1 LNSTVVHESPMVD
14 ARLASL
20 GLTRERLANAIL
32 SGDAGASSSTALHP
46 PGNVGYRR
54 WADTVAGL
62 RRQLLPHGWL
72 QSNALNYC
80 TVYNPATRVAIVVMA
95 GDGNTGHRAAATRS
109 KYPKGAVTVRRLRLN
124 QQQASMFPDLK
135 SPAEVAEEDC
145 ATWVLAQDADEDGVR
160 AELSRPRSQDASG
173 RVVDWYERILLPPVD
188 PRGPSS
194 ANDEGGRGDD
204 VDFAVTAR

>member
-1 LNSTVVHESPMVD
+1 MNCTVVHEPPMVD

-20 GLTRERLANAIL
+20 GLTHERLADAIL

-80 TVYNPATRVAIVVMA
+80 TVYNPTTRVAIVVMA
-95 GDGNTGHRAAATRS
+95 GDANTGSRVAATRS
-109 KYPKGAVTVRRLRLN
+109 KYPKGAATVRRLRLN

-135 SPAEVAEEDC
+135 SPAEVVEEDC
-145 ATWVLAQDADEDGVR
+145 TTWVLAQDSDDAGVR
-160 AELSRPRSQDASG
+160 AELSRPRSQDLSG
-173 RVVDWYERILLPPVD
+173 RVVDWYERVLLPAVD
-188 PRGPSS
+188 PGGQGS
-194 ANDEGGRGDD
+194 AGQARHDVDT